1 MAKAKYEEDAIER
14 LIQTAT
20 GVARILSI
28 MSCDAEEE
36 DYAQSQ
42 AYDLLFNQLWGAVED
57 VTNTNPTLIGTRFSE
72 TSTEN
77 EVCQS

>member
-1 MAKAKYEEDAIER
+1 MAKAKYDEDAIER

-28 MSCDAEEE
+28 MACYVEEE

-42 AYDLLFNQLWGAVED
+42 AYDLLFNRLWGAVED
-57 VTNTNPTLIGTRFSE
+57 VTSTNPMLIGTRFSE